1 VAVHAL
7 RAFRIKQQ
15 VLGTGR
21 SGGLAEWSNA
31 PVLKTDACGVWET
44 EFLGNVAPHARF
56 FLFGGMK
63 LKLGRTLFLSSV
75 LSQAWC
81 GTCFGSDCRSV
92 VKFVIC
98 TCDHRR
104 AMARSLIT
112 IWPQVSNAF

>member
-31 PVLKTDACGVWET
+31 PVLKTDT